1 MSPSALLPALF
12 VVLMCCSP
20 PARASVAEPSLSRA
34 ACGDDQVAVLDA
46 NNGLLNLSV
55 NGVLVQDRVLAC
67 QKLRVYFGSGC
78 LRCGEVSGAWRAAV
92 KQYCGEGS
100 ESSHDVLVQQGL
112 IDALEGNKPAKT
124 FDGEWKV
131 MERKAVST
139 IRLCLSDEVKLR
151 MEEGTRFIDHLNIFN
166 KLVTQLVSVD
176 EKIEESD
183 KVEQAKSRIMGK
195 KKGKSKAERK
205 CYLCDEDGHMIKDC
219 PNLKTVGVVYSAI
232 GRAFCSMRWGWSNG
246 GYRVIENL
254 KCGATSGRFGKN
266 PDEEKEVV
274 SSTIDEKECLLG
286 HFSSFGLLTPVA
298 TSHQNDTSDSSENG
312 DHLLTVP
319 GVILLCCG
327 LMFPCFHAE
336 RKEASRH
343 DTETIQRNA
352 IESVSSYEVSMSS
365 EKVPPTPHR
374 IPPSPSRFAPS
385 PQVARVGSVNLSIQQ
400 ILRATQNFSPS
411 FKLGEGGFGMVYRAV
426 LPDGNVVAVKRAKK
440 DQFAGPRDEFSNE
453 VELLAKIDHRN
464 LVRLLGFTDKG
475 NERIIITEYV
485 PNGTLREHLDGQH
498 GRVLDFNQRLEIAID
513 VAHALTYLH
522 LYAEKTIIH
531 RDVKSS
537 NILLTDSYR
546 AKVSDFGFARSGPSD
561 TEKTHISTKV
571 KGTAGYLDPEY
582 LRTYQLTPKSDVF
595 SFGILLVEILSA
607 RRPVELKRTPEERIT
622 IRWLQREAN
631 ITVTFKKFNEGN
643 MREILDPLLEDH
655 VDDEVLEKLLSLA
668 FQCAAPTRDDR
679 PTMKEVG
686 EQLWE
691 IRKEYGKS
699 IRKVGEIVENSLAV
713 SIAPITYNYGGV
725 ACKEGVSFIFG
736 SWTCVSDRAGGYY
749 RYLLGPK
756 GQLIETTSSMAS
768 IDLVDKFGR
777 ITISTPTRVQSVRGG
792 HDTNPS
798 QSQMDLSE

>member
-1 MSPSALLPALF
+1 MSSLALLQALIF
-12 VVLMCCSP
+12 ILCCSP
-20 PARASVAEPSLSRA
+20 LASASSSELTLAGA
-34 ACGDDQVAVLDA
+34 ACGDDQLVIFDA
-46 NNGLLNLSV
+46 SDGLLNLSV
-55 NGVLVQDRVLAC
+55 NGVLMQDRVFAC
-67 QKLRVYFGSGC
+67 QKLGFYFGSGC
-78 LRCGEVSGAWRAAV
+78 LRCSNLSDAWRSAV

-100 ESSHDVLVQQGL
+100 EKSHATLHQDVPRKLLRWSTENSSRNACERSGL
-112 IDALEGNKPAKT
+112 NENNQD
-124 FDGEWKV
+124 
-131 MERKAVST
+131 
-139 IRLCLSDEVKLR
+139 
-151 MEEGTRFIDHLNIFN
+151 
-166 KLVTQLVSVD
+166 
-176 EKIEESD
+176 
-183 KVEQAKSRIMGK
+183 
-195 KKGKSKAERK
+195 
-205 CYLCDEDGHMIKDC
+205 
-219 PNLKTVGVVYSAI
+219 I
-232 GRAFCSMRWGWSNG
+232 G
-246 GYRVIENL
+246 
-254 KCGATSGRFGKN
+254 
-266 PDEEKEVV
+266 
-274 SSTIDEKECLLG
+274 
-286 HFSSFGLLTPVA
+286 
-298 TSHQNDTSDSSENG
+298 DSSEKQE
-312 DHLLTVP
+312 HLLAVP

-327 LMFPCFHAE
+327 LMLPCFHAE
-336 RKEASRH
+336 RKEVSRH
-343 DTETIQRNA
+343 DNATIQRNA
-352 IESVSSYEVSMSS
+352 LESVSSYEGSMSS

-385 PQVARVGSVNLSIQQ
+385 PQIARVGSVNLSIQQ

-453 VELLAKIDHRN
+453 VDLLAKIDHRN

-622 IRWLQREAN
+622 IRW
-631 ITVTFKKFNEGN
+631 TFKKFNEGN
-643 MREILDPLLEDH
+643 TREILDPLLEDH

-699 IRKVGEIVENSLAV
+699 VRKV
-713 SIAPITYNYGGV
+713 
-725 ACKEGVSFIFG
+725 
-736 SWTCVSDRAGGYY
+736 
-749 RYLLGPK
+749 
-756 GQLIETTSSMAS
+756 
-768 IDLVDKFGR
+768 
-777 ITISTPTRVQSVRGG
+777 
-792 HDTNPS
+792 
-798 QSQMDLSE
+798 

>member
-1 MSPSALLPALF
+1 MSPSALLP
-12 VVLMCCSP
+12 VLSVLLLLCCWP
-20 PARASVAEPSLSRA
+20 PALAFFAEPALSRA
-34 ACGDDQVAVLDA
+34 ACGDDQLVVLDA
-46 NNGLLNLSV
+46 SDGLVNLSV
-55 NGVLVQDRVLAC
+55 NGVLVQDGVLAC
-67 QKLRVYFGSGC
+67 QKLRFYFRSGC
-78 LRCGEVSGAWRAAV
+78 LRCGEVSDAWRVEV
-92 KQYCGEGS
+92 KQYCGGEGS
-100 ESSHDVLVQQGL
+100 KSSH
-112 IDALEGNKPAKT
+112 
-124 FDGEWKV
+124 
-131 MERKAVST
+131 
-139 IRLCLSDEVKLR
+139 
-151 MEEGTRFIDHLNIFN
+151 
-166 KLVTQLVSVD
+166 
-176 EKIEESD
+176 
-183 KVEQAKSRIMGK
+183 
-195 KKGKSKAERK
+195 
-205 CYLCDEDGHMIKDC
+205 
-219 PNLKTVGVVYSAI
+219 
-232 GRAFCSMRWGWSNG
+232 
-246 GYRVIENL
+246 
-254 KCGATSGRFGKN
+254 
-266 PDEEKEVV
+266 
-274 SSTIDEKECLLG
+274 
-286 HFSSFGLLTPVA
+286 A
-298 TSHQNDTSDSSENG
+298 TSHQNVPRKLLRQSADNSSRNDYDPCGGLSLHENNQDTGDSSEND
-312 DHLLTVP
+312 DHLLAVP

-343 DTETIQRNA
+343 DTASIQRNT

-385 PQVARVGSVNLSIQQ
+385 PHVARVGSVNLSIQQ

-411 FKLGEGGFGMVYRAV
+411 FKLGEGGFGRVYRAV
-426 LPDGNVVAVKRAKK
+426 LPDGTVVAVKRAKK

-453 VELLAKIDHRN
+453 VDLLAKIDHRN

-561 TEKTHISTKV
+561 TENTHISTKV

-622 IRWLQREAN
+622 IRW
-631 ITVTFKKFNEGN
+631 TFKKFNEGN
-643 MREILDPLLEDH
+643 IREILDPLLEDR

-699 IRKVGEIVENSLAV
+699 IRMV
-713 SIAPITYNYGGV
+713 
-725 ACKEGVSFIFG
+725 
-736 SWTCVSDRAGGYY
+736 
-749 RYLLGPK
+749 
-756 GQLIETTSSMAS
+756 
-768 IDLVDKFGR
+768 
-777 ITISTPTRVQSVRGG
+777 
-792 HDTNPS
+792 
-798 QSQMDLSE
+798 

>member
-1 MSPSALLPALF
+1 MRYLGVVWSNPFSAPMSPLTLLPSL
-12 VVLMCCSP
+12 VVLLLCCSP
-20 PARASVAEPSLSRA
+20 LVIASIFEPTLSQA
-34 ACGDDQVAVLDA
+34 ACGDDQVAILDA
-46 NNGLLNLSV
+46 SDGLLNLSV
-55 NGVLVQDRVLAC
+55 NGVLVPDRVLGC
-67 QKLRVYFGSGC
+67 KKLRSYFRNGC
-78 LRCGEVSGAWRAAV
+78 LHCSELSDAWRGVV
-92 KQYCGEGS
+92 KQYCGQGS
-100 ESSHDVLVQQGL
+100 ESS
-112 IDALEGNKPAKT
+112 
-124 FDGEWKV
+124 
-131 MERKAVST
+131 
-139 IRLCLSDEVKLR
+139 
-151 MEEGTRFIDHLNIFN
+151 
-166 KLVTQLVSVD
+166 
-176 EKIEESD
+176 
-183 KVEQAKSRIMGK
+183 
-195 KKGKSKAERK
+195 
-205 CYLCDEDGHMIKDC
+205 Y
-219 PNLKTVGVVYSAI
+219 
-232 GRAFCSMRWGWSNG
+232 
-246 GYRVIENL
+246 
-254 KCGATSGRFGKN
+254 
-266 PDEEKEVV
+266 EKE
-274 SSTIDEKECLLG
+274 
-286 HFSSFGLLTPVA
+286 
-298 TSHQNDTSDSSENG
+298 
-312 DHLLTVP
+312 DHLLAVP

-327 LMFPCFHAE
+327 FMLPCFHAE

-343 DTETIQRNA
+343 NTATIQRNA
-352 IESVSSYEVSMSS
+352 VESVSSFEVSTSS

-385 PQVARVGSVNLSIQQ
+385 PHIARVGSMSLSIQQ

-453 VELLAKIDHRN
+453 VDLLAKIDHRN

-595 SFGILLVEILSA
+595 SFGILLVEIISA

-622 IRWLQREAN
+622 IRW
-631 ITVTFKKFNEGN
+631 TFKKFNEGN
-643 MREILDPLLEDH
+643 TREILDPLLEDH

-668 FQCAAPTRDDR
+668 FQCAAPTREDR

-699 IRKVGEIVENSLAV
+699 IRKV
-713 SIAPITYNYGGV
+713 
-725 ACKEGVSFIFG
+725 
-736 SWTCVSDRAGGYY
+736 
-749 RYLLGPK
+749 
-756 GQLIETTSSMAS
+756 
-768 IDLVDKFGR
+768 
-777 ITISTPTRVQSVRGG
+777 
-792 HDTNPS
+792 
-798 QSQMDLSE
+798 

>member
-1 MSPSALLPALF
+1 MSPLALLQALIF
-12 VVLMCCSP
+12 ILCCSP
-20 PARASVAEPSLSRA
+20 LASASSSELTLAGA
-34 ACGDDQVAVLDA
+34 ACGDDQLVIFDA
-46 NNGLLNLSV
+46 SDGLLNLSV
-55 NGVLVQDRVLAC
+55 NGVLMQDRVFAC
-67 QKLRVYFGSGC
+67 QKLGFYFGSGC
-78 LRCGEVSGAWRAAV
+78 LRCSNLSDAWRSAV

-100 ESSHDVLVQQGL
+100 EKSHATLHQDVPRKLLRWSTENSSRNACERSGL
-112 IDALEGNKPAKT
+112 NENNQD
-124 FDGEWKV
+124 
-131 MERKAVST
+131 
-139 IRLCLSDEVKLR
+139 
-151 MEEGTRFIDHLNIFN
+151 
-166 KLVTQLVSVD
+166 
-176 EKIEESD
+176 
-183 KVEQAKSRIMGK
+183 
-195 KKGKSKAERK
+195 
-205 CYLCDEDGHMIKDC
+205 
-219 PNLKTVGVVYSAI
+219 I
-232 GRAFCSMRWGWSNG
+232 G
-246 GYRVIENL
+246 
-254 KCGATSGRFGKN
+254 
-266 PDEEKEVV
+266 
-274 SSTIDEKECLLG
+274 
-286 HFSSFGLLTPVA
+286 
-298 TSHQNDTSDSSENG
+298 DSSEKQE
-312 DHLLTVP
+312 HLLAVP
-319 GVILLCCG
+319 V
-327 LMFPCFHAE
+327 
-336 RKEASRH
+336 
-343 DTETIQRNA
+343 
-352 IESVSSYEVSMSS
+352 ESVSSYEGSMSS

-385 PQVARVGSVNLSIQQ
+385 PQIARVGSVNLSIQQ

-453 VELLAKIDHRN
+453 VDLLAKIDHRN

-622 IRWLQREAN
+622 IRW
-631 ITVTFKKFNEGN
+631 TFKKFNEGN
-643 MREILDPLLEDH
+643 TREILDPLLEDH

-699 IRKVGEIVENSLAV
+699 VRKV
-713 SIAPITYNYGGV
+713 
-725 ACKEGVSFIFG
+725 
-736 SWTCVSDRAGGYY
+736 
-749 RYLLGPK
+749 
-756 GQLIETTSSMAS
+756 
-768 IDLVDKFGR
+768 
-777 ITISTPTRVQSVRGG
+777 
-792 HDTNPS
+792 
-798 QSQMDLSE
+798 

>member
-1 MSPSALLPALF
+1 MSPWALLPSL
-12 VVLMCCSP
+12 LLLLCCS
-20 PARASVAEPSLSRA
+20 SVAIASTSEPTLSRA
-34 ACGDDQVAVLDA
+34 ACGDEQVAVLGA
-46 NNGLLNLSV
+46 SGGLLNLSV
-55 NGVLVQDRVLAC
+55 NGNLVQDRVVGC
-67 QKLRVYFGSGC
+67 EKLRSYFRSGC
-78 LRCGEVSGAWRAAV
+78 LRCDELSDAWRGAV

-100 ESSHDVLVQQGL
+100 ESSYAQNVTRKLLRQPTANSAK
-112 IDALEGNKPAKT
+112 IDYDP
-124 FDGEWKV
+124 
-131 MERKAVST
+131 
-139 IRLCLSDEVKLR
+139 C
-151 MEEGTRFIDHLNIFN
+151 
-166 KLVTQLVSVD
+166 Q
-176 EKIEESD
+176 
-183 KVEQAKSRIMGK
+183 
-195 KKGKSKAERK
+195 
-205 CYLCDEDGHMIKDC
+205 
-219 PNLKTVGVVYSAI
+219 
-232 GRAFCSMRWGWSNG
+232 SMSLH
-246 GYRVIENL
+246 ENNQH
-254 KCGATSGRFGKN
+254 TN
-266 PDEEKEVV
+266 
-274 SSTIDEKECLLG
+274 
-286 HFSSFGLLTPVA
+286 
-298 TSHQNDTSDSSENG
+298 DSSEKEG
-312 DHLLTVP
+312 HLLVVP

-343 DTETIQRNA
+343 HTATIERNA
-352 IESVSSYEVSMSS
+352 VESISSFEVSTSA

-385 PQVARVGSVNLSIQQ
+385 PQIARVGSVDLTLQQ

-426 LPDGNVVAVKRAKK
+426 LPDGHVVAVKRAKK

-595 SFGILLVEILSA
+595 SFGILLVEIISA

-622 IRWLQREAN
+622 IRW
-631 ITVTFKKFNEGN
+631 TFKKFNEGN
-643 MREILDPLLEDH
+643 IREILDPLLEDH
-655 VDDEVLEKLLSLA
+655 VDDEVLEKILSLA
-668 FQCAAPTRDDR
+668 FQCAAPTREDR

-699 IRKVGEIVENSLAV
+699 VRKV
-713 SIAPITYNYGGV
+713 
-725 ACKEGVSFIFG
+725 
-736 SWTCVSDRAGGYY
+736 
-749 RYLLGPK
+749 
-756 GQLIETTSSMAS
+756 
-768 IDLVDKFGR
+768 
-777 ITISTPTRVQSVRGG
+777 
-792 HDTNPS
+792 
-798 QSQMDLSE
+798 

>member
-1 MSPSALLPALF
+1 MSPLASLPALLA
-12 VVLMCCSP
+12 VLVLCRSP
-20 PARASVAEPSLSRA
+20 LAIASISEPTLSGA
-34 ACGDDQVAVLDA
+34 ACGGDQVVVLDA
-46 NNGLLNLSV
+46 SDGVLNLSI
-55 NGVLVQDRVLAC
+55 NGVLVQDRVLGC
-67 QKLRVYFGSGC
+67 EKLLSYFGSGC
-78 LRCGEVSGAWRAAV
+78 LRCNQLPDVWRGAV
-92 KQYCGEGS
+92 KQYCSEGS
-100 ESSHDVLVQQGL
+100 ESIH
-112 IDALEGNKPAKT
+112 
-124 FDGEWKV
+124 
-131 MERKAVST
+131 
-139 IRLCLSDEVKLR
+139 
-151 MEEGTRFIDHLNIFN
+151 
-166 KLVTQLVSVD
+166 
-176 EKIEESD
+176 
-183 KVEQAKSRIMGK
+183 
-195 KKGKSKAERK
+195 
-205 CYLCDEDGHMIKDC
+205 
-219 PNLKTVGVVYSAI
+219 
-232 GRAFCSMRWGWSNG
+232 
-246 GYRVIENL
+246 
-254 KCGATSGRFGKN
+254 ATSAQNVPRKFLKPQAARNKIDYGPCGKM
-266 PDEEKEVV
+266 
-274 SSTIDEKECLLG
+274 SLHG
-286 HFSSFGLLTPVA
+286 
-298 TSHQNDTSDSSENG
+298 NDQETNDSSGNG
-312 DHLLTVP
+312 DHLLAVP

-336 RKEASRH
+336 KKEARRYN
-343 DTETIQRNA
+343 TATIQRNTV
-352 IESVSSYEVSMSS
+352 ESVHSFEVSTSS
-365 EKVPPTPHR
+365 EKIPPTPHR

-385 PQVARVGSVNLSIQQ
+385 PQITRVGSVNLTVQQ
-400 ILRATQNFSPS
+400 ILKATQNFSPS

-426 LPDGNVVAVKRAKK
+426 LSDGQVVAVKRAKK

-595 SFGILLVEILSA
+595 SFGILLVEIISA

-622 IRWLQREAN
+622 IRW
-631 ITVTFKKFNEGN
+631 TFKKFNEGN
-643 MREILDPLLEDH
+643 RREILDPLLEDP

-668 FQCAAPTRDDR
+668 FQCAAPTREDR

-699 IRKVGEIVENSLAV
+699 VRKV
-713 SIAPITYNYGGV
+713 
-725 ACKEGVSFIFG
+725 
-736 SWTCVSDRAGGYY
+736 
-749 RYLLGPK
+749 
-756 GQLIETTSSMAS
+756 
-768 IDLVDKFGR
+768 
-777 ITISTPTRVQSVRGG
+777 
-792 HDTNPS
+792 
-798 QSQMDLSE
+798 

>member
-1 MSPSALLPALF
+1 MPPLALLPALF
-12 VVLMCCSP
+12 FLLCCSP
-20 PARASVAEPSLSRA
+20 LAQASTSEPTISRA
-34 ACGDDQVAVLDA
+34 ACGEDQLIVLDA
-46 NNGLLNLSV
+46 SDGVINMSV
-55 NGVLVQDRVLAC
+55 NGVLVQERVLAC

-78 LRCGEVSGAWRAAV
+78 LLCGE
-92 KQYCGEGS
+92 
-100 ESSHDVLVQQGL
+100 
-112 IDALEGNKPAKT
+112 
-124 FDGEWKV
+124 
-131 MERKAVST
+131 
-139 IRLCLSDEVKLR
+139 LSDGWRGAVR
-151 MEEGTRFIDHLNIFN
+151 
-166 KLVTQLVSVD
+166 Q
-176 EKIEESD
+176 
-183 KVEQAKSRIMGK
+183 
-195 KKGKSKAERK
+195 
-205 CYLCDEDGHMIKDC
+205 
-219 PNLKTVGVVYSAI
+219 
-232 GRAFCSMRWGWSNG
+232 FCSEAS
-246 GYRVIENL
+246 E
-254 KCGATSGRFGKN
+254 
-266 PDEEKEVV
+266 P
-274 SSTIDEKECLLG
+274 G
-286 HFSSFGLLTPVA
+286 HA
-298 TSHQNDTSDSSENG
+298 TSHQHVPRKLLRLPTENTSRNDHDPCGSYSEHENNQDTGDSSEKA
-312 DHLLTVP
+312 DHLLAVP
-319 GVILLCCG
+319 GVLLLCCG

-343 DTETIQRNA
+343 DNTTIQRNT

-365 EKVPPTPHR
+365 EKVPPTPYR

-385 PQVARVGSVNLSIQQ
+385 PQIARVGSVNLSIQQ

-426 LPDGNVVAVKRAKK
+426 LPDGHVVAVKRAKK

-453 VELLAKIDHRN
+453 VDLLAKIDHRN

-595 SFGILLVEILSA
+595 SFGILLVEIISA

-622 IRWLQREAN
+622 IRW
-631 ITVTFKKFNEGN
+631 TFKKFNEGN
-643 MREILDPLLEDH
+643 TREILDPLLEDH

-699 IRKVGEIVENSLAV
+699 IRKV
-713 SIAPITYNYGGV
+713 
-725 ACKEGVSFIFG
+725 
-736 SWTCVSDRAGGYY
+736 
-749 RYLLGPK
+749 
-756 GQLIETTSSMAS
+756 
-768 IDLVDKFGR
+768 
-777 ITISTPTRVQSVRGG
+777 
-792 HDTNPS
+792 
-798 QSQMDLSE
+798 

>member
-1 MSPSALLPALF
+1 MRSLGSNPFSAPMSSLALLPAL
-12 VVLMCCSP
+12 VVLLCCSP
-20 PARASVAEPSLSRA
+20 LARASVSEPTLARA
-34 ACGDDQVAVLDA
+34 ACGGDQVAVVDA
-46 NNGLLNLSV
+46 TDGLLNLSV
-55 NGVLVQDRVLAC
+55 NGVLVQDRVLGC
-67 QKLRVYFGSGC
+67 EKLRLFFGSGC
-78 LRCGEVSGAWRAAV
+78 LHCDKLSEVWKGAW
-92 KQYCGEGS
+92 KQYCGKES
-100 ESSHDVLVQQGL
+100 ESSYENPAQNVPRKLLRQAAANRTEIDPCGSMGLHD
-112 IDALEGNKPAKT
+112 
-124 FDGEWKV
+124 
-131 MERKAVST
+131 
-139 IRLCLSDEVKLR
+139 
-151 MEEGTRFIDHLNIFN
+151 
-166 KLVTQLVSVD
+166 
-176 EKIEESD
+176 
-183 KVEQAKSRIMGK
+183 
-195 KKGKSKAERK
+195 
-205 CYLCDEDGHMIKDC
+205 
-219 PNLKTVGVVYSAI
+219 
-232 GRAFCSMRWGWSNG
+232 
-246 GYRVIENL
+246 
-254 KCGATSGRFGKN
+254 
-266 PDEEKEVV
+266 
-274 SSTIDEKECLLG
+274 
-286 HFSSFGLLTPVA
+286 
-298 TSHQNDTSDSSENG
+298 NDQDTNDSSE
-312 DHLLTVP
+312 HLLVVP
-319 GVILLCCG
+319 GAILLCCG
-327 LMFPCFHAE
+327 LMIPCFHAE
-336 RKEASRH
+336 RKDKEKETSRH
-343 DTETIQRNA
+343 NTANIQRNA
-352 IESVSSYEVSMSS
+352 VESISSFEVSTSS
-365 EKVPPTPHR
+365 EKVPPTPYR

-385 PQVARVGSVNLSIQQ
+385 PQIARVGSVNLSIQQ

-411 FKLGEGGFGMVYRAV
+411 FKLGEGGFGTVYRAV
-426 LPDGNVVAVKRAKK
+426 LPDGHVVAVKRAKK

-622 IRWLQREAN
+622 IRW
-631 ITVTFKKFNEGN
+631 TFKKFNEGN

-668 FQCAAPTRDDR
+668 FQCAAPTREDR

-699 IRKVGEIVENSLAV
+699 VRKL
-713 SIAPITYNYGGV
+713 
-725 ACKEGVSFIFG
+725 
-736 SWTCVSDRAGGYY
+736 
-749 RYLLGPK
+749 
-756 GQLIETTSSMAS
+756 
-768 IDLVDKFGR
+768 
-777 ITISTPTRVQSVRGG
+777 
-792 HDTNPS
+792 
-798 QSQMDLSE
+798 

>member
-1 MSPSALLPALF
+1 MSPLALLQALF
-12 VVLMCCSP
+12 VLLCCSTL
-20 PARASVAEPSLSRA
+20 ALASSSELTLARA
-34 ACGDDQVAVLDA
+34 ACGDDQLVIFDA
-46 NNGLLNLSV
+46 SDGLLNLSV

-67 QKLRVYFGSGC
+67 HKLGFYFASGC
-78 LRCGEVSGAWRAAV
+78 IRCSNLSDALRGAV
-92 KQYCGEGS
+92 EQYCGEGS
-100 ESSHDVLVQQGL
+100 RTLHATLHQDVPRKLLRRPTENSSRNDY
-112 IDALEGNKPAKT
+112 DP
-124 FDGEWKV
+124 
-131 MERKAVST
+131 
-139 IRLCLSDEVKLR
+139 C
-151 MEEGTRFIDHLNIFN
+151 
-166 KLVTQLVSVD
+166 
-176 EKIEESD
+176 
-183 KVEQAKSRIMGK
+183 
-195 KKGKSKAERK
+195 
-205 CYLCDEDGHMIKDC
+205 
-219 PNLKTVGVVYSAI
+219 
-232 GRAFCSMRWGWSNG
+232 
-246 GYRVIENL
+246 
-254 KCGATSGRFGKN
+254 GRFGLN
-266 PDEEKEVV
+266 ENENE
-274 SSTIDEKECLLG
+274 
-286 HFSSFGLLTPVA
+286 
-298 TSHQNDTSDSSENG
+298 NDQDTGDSSEKQ
-312 DHLLTVP
+312 DHLLAVP

-327 LMFPCFHAE
+327 LMLPCFHAE
-336 RKEASRH
+336 RKEVSRH
-343 DTETIQRNA
+343 DTTTAQRNTV
-352 IESVSSYEVSMSS
+352 ESVSSYEVSMSS

-385 PQVARVGSVNLSIQQ
+385 PQIARVGSVDLSIQQ
-400 ILRATQNFSPS
+400 ILRATQNFSSS

-453 VELLAKIDHRN
+453 VDLLAKIDHRN

-607 RRPVELKRTPEERIT
+607 RRPVELKRTPDERIT
-622 IRWLQREAN
+622 IRW
-631 ITVTFKKFNEGN
+631 TFKKFNEGN

-699 IRKVGEIVENSLAV
+699 IRKV
-713 SIAPITYNYGGV
+713 
-725 ACKEGVSFIFG
+725 
-736 SWTCVSDRAGGYY
+736 
-749 RYLLGPK
+749 
-756 GQLIETTSSMAS
+756 
-768 IDLVDKFGR
+768 
-777 ITISTPTRVQSVRGG
+777 
-792 HDTNPS
+792 
-798 QSQMDLSE
+798 

>member
-1 MSPSALLPALF
+1 MSPLASPLPAL
-12 VVLMCCSP
+12 VAVLLLCCSP
-20 PARASVAEPSLSRA
+20 LVIASISELSRA
-34 ACGDDQVAVLDA
+34 TCGGDQVAVLDA
-46 NNGLLNLSV
+46 SDGLLNLSV
-55 NGVLVQDRVLAC
+55 NGVVVQDRVIGC
-67 QKLRVYFGSGC
+67 KKLWSYFRSGC
-78 LRCGEVSGAWRAAV
+78 LRCDELSDVWRGAV

-100 ESSHDVLVQQGL
+100 KSS
-112 IDALEGNKPAKT
+112 
-124 FDGEWKV
+124 
-131 MERKAVST
+131 
-139 IRLCLSDEVKLR
+139 
-151 MEEGTRFIDHLNIFN
+151 
-166 KLVTQLVSVD
+166 
-176 EKIEESD
+176 
-183 KVEQAKSRIMGK
+183 
-195 KKGKSKAERK
+195 
-205 CYLCDEDGHMIKDC
+205 Y
-219 PNLKTVGVVYSAI
+219 
-232 GRAFCSMRWGWSNG
+232 
-246 GYRVIENL
+246 
-254 KCGATSGRFGKN
+254 ATSPQNTPRKLLKPQAAHSDG
-266 PDEEKEVV
+266 
-274 SSTIDEKECLLG
+274 IDYSPCGSMTFHE
-286 HFSSFGLLTPVA
+286 
-298 TSHQNDTSDSSENG
+298 NDQDTNDSSENG
-312 DHLLTVP
+312 DHLLAVP

-336 RKEASRH
+336 RKDASRH
-343 DTETIQRNA
+343 DTATIQRNA
-352 IESVSSYEVSMSS
+352 VDSVHSFEVSTSS
-365 EKVPPTPHR
+365 DKIPPTPQR

-385 PQVARVGSVNLSIQQ
+385 PQIARVGSVNLTVQQ

-426 LPDGNVVAVKRAKK
+426 LPDGQV

-537 NILLTDSYR
+537 NILLTESYR
-546 AKVSDFGFARSGPSD
+546 AKVSDFGFARSGPND

-622 IRWLQREAN
+622 IRW
-631 ITVTFKKFNEGN
+631 TFKKFNEGN
-643 MREILDPLLEDH
+643 TREILDPLLEDP

-668 FQCAAPTRDDR
+668 FQCAAPTREDR

-699 IRKVGEIVENSLAV
+699 VRKV
-713 SIAPITYNYGGV
+713 
-725 ACKEGVSFIFG
+725 
-736 SWTCVSDRAGGYY
+736 
-749 RYLLGPK
+749 
-756 GQLIETTSSMAS
+756 
-768 IDLVDKFGR
+768 
-777 ITISTPTRVQSVRGG
+777 
-792 HDTNPS
+792 
-798 QSQMDLSE
+798 